1 MPRLRAV
8 VRTGYRAAA
17 SAVCS
22 AEPWVRRRPSSW
34 PLSTSAS
41 RPVYSWSSL
50 RPPQAATDAEADLEV
65 LLGREESFLFPQRE
79 VLPYESSEPHLEIG
93 GLRVEA
99 VEALLGGRARLM
111 VTTLRALQ
119 ERAPIPAGLAE
130 LRITLRTGAGNGVPT
145 TGARPRSQGL
155 RARALGGRGRG
166 STRYAAGLLDIFSF
180 GTVEPFR
187 VEFWG
192 DEIVSLRFFDILDQ
206 RSKAS
211 TDEVHILPVDFHRE
225 RDDDVLVFA
234 VALGAS
240 SRRLAAPTL
249 RRGGLVGR
257 APPYVEARLPSPRR
271 ARGRR

>member
-1 MPRLRAV
+1 M
-8 VRTGYRAAA
+8 
-17 SAVCS
+17 CS

-50 RPPQAATDAEADLEV
+50 RHRRRPRTRKPTWKFCSVE
-65 LLGREESFLFPQRE
+65 RESFLFPQRE

-130 LRITLRTGAGNGVPT
+130 LRITLRTGQETGFQQLVRDLDHRGFERVPLVEEV
-145 TGARPRSQGL
+145 GQYAV
-155 RARALGGRGRG
+155 RG
-166 STRYAAGLLDIFSF
+166 GLLDIFSF

-211 TDEVHILPVDFHRE
+211 TDEVHILPVDFHRGA
-225 RDDDVLVFA
+225 RRRRARFA